1 MFGITIVIYTM
12 ITEKIPKCLPQ
23 KTEKFNSHKY
33 FHGNSHFA
41 ALCCEVVFF
50 TYSEKLIGSLSKNG
64 QGNSMSKNPKRAEKF
79 IHLFFGGNYIIVG
92 LRTTAAIIYME
103 KIQIYN
109 VS

>member
-41 ALCCEVVFF
+41 ALCCEVVF
-50 TYSEKLIGSLSKNG
+50 LHIRKNLLG
-64 QGNSMSKNPKRAEKF
+64 HF
-79 IHLFFGGNYIIVG
+79 
-92 LRTTAAIIYME
+92 
-103 KIQIYN
+103 
-109 VS
+109 